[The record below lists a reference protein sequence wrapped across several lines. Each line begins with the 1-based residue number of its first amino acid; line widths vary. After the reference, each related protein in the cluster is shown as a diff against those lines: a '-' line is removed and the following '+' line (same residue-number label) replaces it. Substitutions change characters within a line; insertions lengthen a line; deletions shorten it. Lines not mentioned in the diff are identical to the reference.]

1 MAFYC
6 QSCGYRSPK
15 WLGRCPACGSWNA
28 LVEEP
33 EGKGPSRAQKKARV
47 FKLSEIPGAEASR
60 FPSGI
65 SEFDRVLGGGLVPAS
80 LILIGGDPGIGKS
93 TLLLQAARA
102 YLRKGASVVYVSGE
116 ESAAQIR
123 LRAERLGITEDLYLV
138 AETDLSAALEA
149 TKSLKPKI
157 LIVDSI
163 QTVYVPEVASA
174 PGSVSQVREAASA
187 LLRYAKE
194 EEVAVFIVG
203 HVTKEGVLAGPRVL
217 EHLVDV
223 VLYFEGERTGPYRIL
238 RAVKNRFGAVDEIGV
253 FEMTEKGLRPVENPS
268 VFLSSEG
275 TGAVFPAL
283 EGTRPFL
290 IEIQALVVK
299 SYLAVP
305 RRTSVGFD
313 PYRLSMLMAIL
324 EKTAGLSFYDRD
336 VFLNVAGGLKIR
348 EPAGDLAVCAALL
361 ASRLERRLPE
371 KTVFLGE
378 VGLSGE
384 VRPVLAFESRLKE
397 ASRLGFK
404 QALTFPANPP
414 EGLGIEVV
422 SLSRVPEL
430 VEFLA

>member
-1 MAFYC
+1 
-6 QSCGYRSPK
+6 
-15 WLGRCPACGSWNA
+15 
-28 LVEEP
+28 
-33 EGKGPSRAQKKARV
+33 
-47 FKLSEIPGAEASR
+47 
-60 FPSGI
+60 
-65 SEFDRVLGGGLVPAS
+65 
-80 LILIGGDPGIGKS
+80 
-93 TLLLQAARA
+93 
-102 YLRKGASVVYVSGE
+102 
-116 ESAAQIR
+116 
-123 LRAERLGITEDLYLV
+123 
-138 AETDLSAALEA
+138 
-149 TKSLKPKI
+149 
-157 LIVDSI
+157 
-163 QTVYVPEVASA
+163 
-174 PGSVSQVREAASA
+174 
-187 LLRYAKE
+187 
-194 EEVAVFIVG
+194 
-203 HVTKEGVLAGPRVL
+203 LAGPKLL
-217 EHLVDV
+217 EHLVDT
-223 VLYFEGERTGPYRIL
+223 VLYLEGDRYQAYRLL

-275 TGAVFPAL
+275 TGAVFPAP